1 MWVPK
6 HSVSDLSC
14 LVFSPSGPF
23 PEVVGL
29 SAHLSSAGI
38 LLAKLLR
45 RLEACGFGL
54 FLRKADT
61 ALLKPKGN
69 LSDEA

>member
-1 MWVPK
+1 M
-6 HSVSDLSC
+6 
-14 LVFSPSGPF
+14 
-23 PEVVGL
+23 GL
-29 SAHLSSAGI
+29 SVHLASAGI

-61 ALLKPKGN
+61 SLLKPKGN